1 MPEAYALSVVQS
13 HVSDV
18 WGLNT
23 KGWRLTDVAL
33 IEVFGPVGD
42 KGVADDEDIEFGD
55 EFALVF
61 GIAGVIPVIPLAA
74 CAINVFLCH

>member
-18 WGLNT
+18 WGLEA
-23 KGWRLTDVAL
+23 KGCVRTDVAL